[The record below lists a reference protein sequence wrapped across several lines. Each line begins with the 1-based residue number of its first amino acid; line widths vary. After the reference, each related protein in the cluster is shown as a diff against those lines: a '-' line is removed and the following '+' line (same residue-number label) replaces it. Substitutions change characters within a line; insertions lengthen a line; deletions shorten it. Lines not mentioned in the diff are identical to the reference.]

1 MKAPI
6 VVTHIAPLVPAVL
19 VVLSSLG
26 GCRESRDLSGI
37 PETRFVAVM
46 ADLKRVHDANGV
58 DSARRAFQR
67 DSILQSRG
75 LTAAR
80 LREAA
85 EELAENPARAQ
96 TIWQAIQRRANAT
109 NAVRVT
115 PPGAAAV
122 APPPATSK

>member
-6 VVTHIAPLVPAVL
+6 VVTHIAPLVL
-19 VVLSSLG
+19 VMLASLG
-26 GCRESRDLSGI
+26 WCRQSRDLNGI
-37 PETRFVAVM
+37 PEPRFVSVM

-80 LREAA
+80 LRAAA